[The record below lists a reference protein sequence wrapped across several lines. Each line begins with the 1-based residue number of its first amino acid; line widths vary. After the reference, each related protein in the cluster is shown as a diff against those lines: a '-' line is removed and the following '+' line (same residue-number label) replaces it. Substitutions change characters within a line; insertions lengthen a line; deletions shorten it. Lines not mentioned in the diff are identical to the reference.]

1 MADTR
6 DEKLRALVERW
17 RSETS
22 ALDHPFDLPI
32 RDCADEL
39 SAILNESEE
48 AAPVAGIPYVTDMN
62 ANEAVT
68 LPRFLAANFLRS
80 TDVPRFKRILEAALA
95 APQPPAVAWINH
107 CDRQAISAL
116 RYLAYNDRQMAG
128 SGSFN
133 TEHLLQ
139 IAEELERSIAA
150 APRAYG
156 SEILVDGLDNDA
168 LFALVKAGHREGDET
183 IRETPEVAALRARV
197 AELEAMV
204 GWRAIADEPAPRDGS
219 WVAMACADDA
229 EPYIEVGHWSRWESM
244 PEYVHIGGGL
254 YRREPVF
261 REDWSGINNAHR
273 ATHWMP
279 VRLPTPPEPSP

>member
-1 MADTR
+1 MTKPR
-6 DEKLRALVERW
+6 REKLAELVESFHA
-17 RSETS
+17 RSGSHRRENS
-22 ALDHPFDLPI
+22 ANSMIAATYDQ
-32 RDCADEL
+32 CADEL

-48 AAPVAGIPYVTDMN
+48 AAPVAIPEGWKLVPKDF
-62 ANEAVT
+62 
-68 LPRFLAANFLRS
+68 RKLAPHAWKPFQEIRNGNWS
-80 TDVPRFKRILEAALA
+80 EDVAWEELLA
-95 APQPPAVAWINH
+95 TAPQPPPVAWINH

-183 IRETPEVAALRARV
+183 IREITDEQCDRAAAQAMDRIAAARGMHALDLNHDITSHHSLRRELVRAGAALT
-197 AELEAMV
+197 LNP
-204 GWRAIADEPAPRDGS
+204 PAPAGR
-219 WVAMACADDA
+219 
-229 EPYIEVGHWSRWESM
+229 E
-244 PEYVHIGGGL
+244 GG
-254 YRREPVF
+254 
-261 REDWSGINNAHR
+261 
-273 ATHWMP
+273 
-279 VRLPTPPEPSP
+279 